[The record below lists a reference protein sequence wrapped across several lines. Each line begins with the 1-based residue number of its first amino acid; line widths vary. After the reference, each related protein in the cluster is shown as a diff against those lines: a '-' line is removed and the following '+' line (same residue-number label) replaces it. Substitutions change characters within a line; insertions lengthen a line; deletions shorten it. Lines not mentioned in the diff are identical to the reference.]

1 MRFSVEV
8 VETVI
13 GSPPEVEIIAVE
25 VVDVKFDIYRSDLQS
40 PARVFGY
47 LYFILQNTTR
57 RLTNQ

>member
-47 LYFILQNTTR
+47 LYFILQNTT
-57 RLTNQ
+57 